1 MPTKKKAPVVKK
13 PEVNKE
19 GLLVIDADAK
29 QVVIRDEPK
38 KANAVEEVPDY
49 RKGAKVTKKGK
60 MTIYTF

>member
-1 MPTKKKAPVVKK
+1 MSTKKKATPKK

-29 QVVIRDEPK
+29 QVEVKEEPK
-38 KANAVEEVPDY
+38 KGKQEIPSY
-49 RKGAKVTKKGK
+49 RKGAKVTKKGN